1 MLTAPTGNNLQLV
14 KALTPAYFFLVAPLN
29 LPPPKPQSNPFV
41 ITAQSLTT
49 ATPTPFHSL
58 KRLCKAYGQTPL
70 KATGAVCATLQH
82 QLVIVENNPT
92 NERPDMTEQLAEMTA
107 AIAKAEIAMKAAA
120 WQLEKQME
128 DIAMLRKALF
138 ELAYV
143 AEENGIYL
151 SNLTKQT
158 QDAIVAMRLGGFK

>member
-1 MLTAPTGNNLQLV
+1 MADDIQ
-14 KALTPAYFFLVAPLN
+14 
-29 LPPPKPQSNPFV
+29 
-41 ITAQSLTT
+41 
-49 ATPTPFHSL
+49 
-58 KRLCKAYGQTPL
+58 
-70 KATGAVCATLQH
+70 
-82 QLVIVENNPT
+82 
-92 NERPDMTEQLAEMTA
+92 EMTYM
-107 AIAKAEIAMKAAA
+107 IKKAEIAMKAAA

-151 SNLTKQT
+151 SNLTKST